1 MSGFLTVSIGSGL
14 NGTIYGDCQVPLKAF
29 LESRGEAFQRESL
42 LPYLYRMEK
51 SRHWAERYSSE
62 TAMGDFEPVGEGG
75 DYPKTGFE
83 DGYFRD
89 IVNMTFKQSFS
100 VTQELVEDCLLG
112 TMKQRANK
120 LVTAY
125 GRTREKFGR
134 ILYAGGLYGTTVSYK
149 GKTFACGSA
158 DGQALFSKTH
168 PNKVNGAK
176 QTNLYKGTFT
186 NTLLGKIE
194 TEMQNIK
201 GDNGELLGV
210 APDTIWI
217 PNDAALKD
225 AVFSAVGAD
234 KEPTSGNNAFNY
246 QFGRWNIIVDPY
258 LTAALTDLG
267 KSSEK
272 PFFLLD
278 SKFIELNDGPIFQ
291 DRVPL
296 DVKSVIDNNNDNNV
310 WQGRARFGAG
320 FAVGH
325 GVSLSSR
332 HHARRFERLQ
342 TLGQHFGANA
352 GQIGAYVG
360 KPACAEH

>member
-176 QTNLYKGTFT
+176 QTNLYTGTFT

-320 FAVGH
+320 FADWRFVAVGNMST
-325 GVSLSSR
+325 GTDL
-332 HHARRFERLQ
+332 
-342 TLGQHFGANA
+342 T
-352 GQIGAYVG
+352 
-360 KPACAEH
+360 

>member
-176 QTNLYKGTFT
+176 QTNLYKGPFT

-320 FAVGH
+320 FADWRFVAVGNM
-325 GVSLSSR
+325 S
-332 HHARRFERLQ
+332 
-342 TLGQHFGANA
+342 TGADLT
-352 GQIGAYVG
+352 
-360 KPACAEH
+360 

>member
-112 TMKQRANK
+112 TVKQRANK

-320 FAVGH
+320 FADWRFVAVGNMST
-325 GVSLSSR
+325 GTDL
-332 HHARRFERLQ
+332 
-342 TLGQHFGANA
+342 T
-352 GQIGAYVG
+352 
-360 KPACAEH
+360 

>member
-1 MSGFLTVSIGSGL
+1 
-14 NGTIYGDCQVPLKAF
+14 
-29 LESRGEAFQRESL
+29 
-42 LPYLYRMEK
+42 MEK

-234 KEPTSGNNAFNY
+234 KEPTSSNNAFNY

-320 FAVGH
+320 FADWRFVAVGNMST
-325 GVSLSSR
+325 GTDL
-332 HHARRFERLQ
+332 
-342 TLGQHFGANA
+342 T
-352 GQIGAYVG
+352 
-360 KPACAEH
+360 

>member
-258 LTAALTDLG
+258 LTAALTNLG

-320 FAVGH
+320 FADWRFVAVGNMST
-325 GVSLSSR
+325 GTDL
-332 HHARRFERLQ
+332 
-342 TLGQHFGANA
+342 T
-352 GQIGAYVG
+352 
-360 KPACAEH
+360 

>member
-1 MSGFLTVSIGSGL
+1 MSGFLTVSIGSGM

-51 SRHWAERYSSE
+51 SRHWAERYSTE

-134 ILYAGGLYGTTVSYK
+134 ILYAGGLYGSTVTYK

-186 NTLLGKIE
+186 NTLLSKIE

-296 DVKSVIDNNNDNNV
+296 DVKSVIDTNNDNNV

-320 FAVGH
+320 FADW
-325 GVSLSSR
+325 
-332 HHARRFERLQ
+332 RFV
-342 TLGQHFGANA
+342 AA
-352 GQIGAYVG
+352 GNISTGTDLT
-360 KPACAEH
+360 

>member
-246 QFGRWNIIVDPY
+246 QFGRWNLIVDPY

-320 FAVGH
+320 FADWRFVAVGNMST
-325 GVSLSSR
+325 GTDL
-332 HHARRFERLQ
+332 
-342 TLGQHFGANA
+342 T
-352 GQIGAYVG
+352 
-360 KPACAEH
+360 

>member
-1 MSGFLTVSIGSGL
+1 MSGFLTVSIGSGM

-134 ILYAGGLYGTTVSYK
+134 ILYAGGLYGSTVTYK

-296 DVKSVIDNNNDNNV
+296 DVKSVIDTNNDNNV

-320 FAVGH
+320 FADW
-325 GVSLSSR
+325 
-332 HHARRFERLQ
+332 RFV
-342 TLGQHFGANA
+342 AA
-352 GQIGAYVG
+352 GNISTGTDLT
-360 KPACAEH
+360 

>member
-176 QTNLYKGTFT
+176 QTNLYNGTFT

-320 FAVGH
+320 FADWRFVAVGNMST
-325 GVSLSSR
+325 GTVL
-332 HHARRFERLQ
+332 
-342 TLGQHFGANA
+342 T
-352 GQIGAYVG
+352 
-360 KPACAEH
+360 

>member
-62 TAMGDFEPVGEGG
+62 TAMGDFEPAGEGG

-320 FAVGH
+320 FADWRFVAVGNMST
-325 GVSLSSR
+325 GTDL
-332 HHARRFERLQ
+332 
-342 TLGQHFGANA
+342 T
-352 GQIGAYVG
+352 
-360 KPACAEH
+360 

>member
-42 LPYLYRMEK
+42 LRYLYRMEK

-320 FAVGH
+320 FADWRFVAVGNMST
-325 GVSLSSR
+325 GTDL
-332 HHARRFERLQ
+332 
-342 TLGQHFGANA
+342 T
-352 GQIGAYVG
+352 
-360 KPACAEH
+360 

>member
-194 TEMQNIK
+194 TEMQNTK

-217 PNDAALKD
+217 PNDGALKD

-296 DVKSVIDNNNDNNV
+296 EVKSIIDTNNDNNV

-320 FAVGH
+320 FVDW
-325 GVSLSSR
+325 
-332 HHARRFERLQ
+332 RFI
-342 TLGQHFGANA
+342 AA
-352 GQIGAYVG
+352 GNMSTGTDLT
-360 KPACAEH
+360 

>member
-14 NGTIYGDCQVPLKAF
+14 NGTVYGDCQVPLKAF

-234 KEPTSGNNAFNY
+234 KEPTSGNNAFNC

-320 FAVGH
+320 FADWRFVAVGNMST
-325 GVSLSSR
+325 GTDL
-332 HHARRFERLQ
+332 
-342 TLGQHFGANA
+342 T
-352 GQIGAYVG
+352 
-360 KPACAEH
+360 

>member
-320 FAVGH
+320 FADWRFVAVGN
-325 GVSLSSR
+325 VSTGTDL
-332 HHARRFERLQ
+332 
-342 TLGQHFGANA
+342 T
-352 GQIGAYVG
+352 
-360 KPACAEH
+360 

>member
-291 DRVPL
+291 NRVPL

-320 FAVGH
+320 FADWRFVAVGNMST
-325 GVSLSSR
+325 GTDL
-332 HHARRFERLQ
+332 A
-342 TLGQHFGANA
+342 
-352 GQIGAYVG
+352 
-360 KPACAEH
+360 

>member
-42 LPYLYRMEK
+42 LPYLYRMGK

-100 VTQELVEDCLLG
+100 VTKELVEDCLLG

-186 NTLLGKIE
+186 DTLLGKIE

-217 PNDAALKD
+217 PNDGALKD

-258 LTAALTDLG
+258 LTAALADMG

-296 DVKSVIDNNNDNNV
+296 EVKSIIDTNNDNNV

-320 FAVGH
+320 FVDW
-325 GVSLSSR
+325 
-332 HHARRFERLQ
+332 RFI
-342 TLGQHFGANA
+342 AA
-352 GQIGAYVG
+352 GNMSTGTDLT
-360 KPACAEH
+360 

>member
-125 GRTREKFGR
+125 DRTREKFGR

-176 QTNLYKGTFT
+176 QTNLYKGPFT

-234 KEPTSGNNAFNY
+234 KEPTSGNNAFNH

-320 FAVGH
+320 FADWRFVAVGNMST
-325 GVSLSSR
+325 GTDL
-332 HHARRFERLQ
+332 
-342 TLGQHFGANA
+342 T
-352 GQIGAYVG
+352 
-360 KPACAEH
+360 

>member
-62 TAMGDFEPVGEGG
+62 TAMGDFAPVGEGG

-320 FAVGH
+320 FVDWRFVAVGNMST
-325 GVSLSSR
+325 GTDL
-332 HHARRFERLQ
+332 
-342 TLGQHFGANA
+342 T
-352 GQIGAYVG
+352 
-360 KPACAEH
+360 

>member
-120 LVTAY
+120 LMTAY

-320 FAVGH
+320 FADWRFVAVGNMST
-325 GVSLSSR
+325 GTDL
-332 HHARRFERLQ
+332 
-342 TLGQHFGANA
+342 T
-352 GQIGAYVG
+352 
-360 KPACAEH
+360 

>member
-1 MSGFLTVSIGSGL
+1 MSGFLTVSIGSGM

-234 KEPTSGNNAFNY
+234 KEPTTGNNAFNY

-296 DVKSVIDNNNDNNV
+296 DVKSVIDTNNDNNV

-320 FAVGH
+320 FADWRFVAVGNMST
-325 GVSLSSR
+325 GTDL
-332 HHARRFERLQ
+332 
-342 TLGQHFGANA
+342 T
-352 GQIGAYVG
+352 
-360 KPACAEH
+360 

>member
-176 QTNLYKGTFT
+176 QTNLYKGAFT

-234 KEPTSGNNAFNY
+234 KEPTSGDNAFNY

-320 FAVGH
+320 FADWRFVAVGNMST
-325 GVSLSSR
+325 GTDL
-332 HHARRFERLQ
+332 
-342 TLGQHFGANA
+342 T
-352 GQIGAYVG
+352 
-360 KPACAEH
+360 

>member
-14 NGTIYGDCQVPLKAF
+14 NRTIYGDCQVPLKAF

-320 FAVGH
+320 FADWRFVAVGNMST
-325 GVSLSSR
+325 GTDL
-332 HHARRFERLQ
+332 
-342 TLGQHFGANA
+342 T
-352 GQIGAYVG
+352 
-360 KPACAEH
+360 

>member
-100 VTQELVEDCLLG
+100 VTQELVEDSLLG

-234 KEPTSGNNAFNY
+234 KEPTSGTNAFNY

-258 LTAALTDLG
+258 LNAALTDLG

-320 FAVGH
+320 FADWRFVAVGNMST
-325 GVSLSSR
+325 GTDL
-332 HHARRFERLQ
+332 
-342 TLGQHFGANA
+342 T
-352 GQIGAYVG
+352 
-360 KPACAEH
+360 

>member
-134 ILYAGGLYGTTVSYK
+134 ILYAGGLYGTTVPYK

-194 TEMQNIK
+194 TEMQSIK

-320 FAVGH
+320 FADWRFVAVGNMST
-325 GVSLSSR
+325 GTDL
-332 HHARRFERLQ
+332 
-342 TLGQHFGANA
+342 T
-352 GQIGAYVG
+352 
-360 KPACAEH
+360 

>member
-210 APDTIWI
+210 APDTILI

-320 FAVGH
+320 FADWRFVAVGNMST
-325 GVSLSSR
+325 GTDL
-332 HHARRFERLQ
+332 
-342 TLGQHFGANA
+342 T
-352 GQIGAYVG
+352 
-360 KPACAEH
+360 

>member
-258 LTAALTDLG
+258 LTAALIDLG

-320 FAVGH
+320 FADWRFVAVGNMST
-325 GVSLSSR
+325 GTDL
-332 HHARRFERLQ
+332 
-342 TLGQHFGANA
+342 T
-352 GQIGAYVG
+352 
-360 KPACAEH
+360 

>member
-320 FAVGH
+320 FADWRFVAVGNMST
-325 GVSLSSR
+325 GTDL
-332 HHARRFERLQ
+332 
-342 TLGQHFGANA
+342 
-352 GQIGAYVG
+352 I
-360 KPACAEH
+360 

>member
-134 ILYAGGLYGTTVSYK
+134 ILYAGGLYATTVSYK

-176 QTNLYKGTFT
+176 QTNLYRGPFT

-320 FAVGH
+320 FADWRFVAVGNMST
-325 GVSLSSR
+325 GTDL
-332 HHARRFERLQ
+332 
-342 TLGQHFGANA
+342 T
-352 GQIGAYVG
+352 
-360 KPACAEH
+360 

>member
-100 VTQELVEDCLLG
+100 VTKELVEDCLLG

-217 PNDAALKD
+217 PNDGALKD

-234 KEPTSGNNAFNY
+234 KEPTSGNNAFNH

-258 LTAALTDLG
+258 LTAALADMG

-296 DVKSVIDNNNDNNV
+296 EVKSIIDTNNDNNV

-320 FAVGH
+320 FVDW
-325 GVSLSSR
+325 
-332 HHARRFERLQ
+332 RFI
-342 TLGQHFGANA
+342 AA
-352 GQIGAYVG
+352 GNMSTGTDLT
-360 KPACAEH
+360 

>member
-176 QTNLYKGTFT
+176 QTNLYNGTFT

-320 FAVGH
+320 FADWRFVAVGNM
-325 GVSLSSR
+325 S
-332 HHARRFERLQ
+332 
-342 TLGQHFGANA
+342 A
-352 GQIGAYVG
+352 GTDLT
-360 KPACAEH
+360 

>member
-14 NGTIYGDCQVPLKAF
+14 NGTIYGDCQVPLKSF

-100 VTQELVEDCLLG
+100 VTKELVEDCLLG

-168 PNKVNGAK
+168 PNKVDGAK

-217 PNDAALKD
+217 PNDGALKD

-258 LTAALTDLG
+258 LTAALADMG

-296 DVKSVIDNNNDNNV
+296 EVKSIIDTNNDNNV

-320 FAVGH
+320 FVDW
-325 GVSLSSR
+325 
-332 HHARRFERLQ
+332 RFI
-342 TLGQHFGANA
+342 AA
-352 GQIGAYVG
+352 GNMSTGTDLT
-360 KPACAEH
+360 

>member
-1 MSGFLTVSIGSGL
+1 MSGFLTVSIGSGM

-168 PNKVNGAK
+168 PNKVDGAK

-258 LTAALTDLG
+258 LTAALADLG

-320 FAVGH
+320 FADWRFVAVGNMST
-325 GVSLSSR
+325 GTDL
-332 HHARRFERLQ
+332 
-342 TLGQHFGANA
+342 T
-352 GQIGAYVG
+352 
-360 KPACAEH
+360 

>member
-1 MSGFLTVSIGSGL
+1 
-14 NGTIYGDCQVPLKAF
+14 
-29 LESRGEAFQRESL
+29 
-42 LPYLYRMEK
+42 
-51 SRHWAERYSSE
+51 
-62 TAMGDFEPVGEGG
+62 
-75 DYPKTGFE
+75 
-83 DGYFRD
+83 
-89 IVNMTFKQSFS
+89 
-100 VTQELVEDCLLG
+100 
-112 TMKQRANK
+112 
-120 LVTAY
+120 
-125 GRTREKFGR
+125 
-134 ILYAGGLYGTTVSYK
+134 
-149 GKTFACGSA
+149 
-158 DGQALFSKTH
+158 
-168 PNKVNGAK
+168 
-176 QTNLYKGTFT
+176 
-186 NTLLGKIE
+186 
-194 TEMQNIK
+194 MQNIK

-234 KEPTSGNNAFNY
+234 KESTSGNNAFNY

-320 FAVGH
+320 FADWRFVAVGNMST
-325 GVSLSSR
+325 GTDL
-332 HHARRFERLQ
+332 
-342 TLGQHFGANA
+342 T
-352 GQIGAYVG
+352 
-360 KPACAEH
+360 

>member
-29 LESRGEAFQRESL
+29 LESRGEAFQRESM

-320 FAVGH
+320 FADWRFVAVGNMST
-325 GVSLSSR
+325 GTDL
-332 HHARRFERLQ
+332 
-342 TLGQHFGANA
+342 T
-352 GQIGAYVG
+352 
-360 KPACAEH
+360 

>member
-234 KEPTSGNNAFNY
+234 KEPISGNNAFNY

-320 FAVGH
+320 FADWRFVAVGNM
-325 GVSLSSR
+325 S
-332 HHARRFERLQ
+332 
-342 TLGQHFGANA
+342 TGADLT
-352 GQIGAYVG
+352 
-360 KPACAEH
+360 

>member
-320 FAVGH
+320 FADWRFVAVGNMST
-325 GVSLSSR
+325 GTDL
-332 HHARRFERLQ
+332 
-342 TLGQHFGANA
+342 T
-352 GQIGAYVG
+352 
-360 KPACAEH
+360 